1 MMKGEPWS
9 RSERWLLAALGILAV
24 ALRWWHVGRMAASP
38 YFAEPVM
45 DPGFHSDW
53 ARKFAAGE
61 TFLDGPFFR
70 APLYPWFLGSLYR
83 VFGDFYGPRLVQ
95 GLLGGGTTVLVYLLG
110 RQLFGRLAAG
120 VAGALAAT
128 YWVLIYF
135 DGELLIPALYV
146 PLLLGGLL
154 GCVRWGQGAGT
165 GSLLAGGL
173 LLGLAA
179 IARPNVLLFLPLL
192 ALWCAYRDGHRNLR
206 AGLVFGLAVLAPI
219 LPITITN
226 RVIGGEWVLIS
237 SQAGVNL
244 WIGNN
249 PASDGST
256 AIVPGT
262 PGGWWEGFHAARQM
276 AESEAGRELSDAEIS
291 QHYTGKALGWATAEP
306 GAFLSHLAWKL
317 RLFWTDWELGNN
329 QEIRFFAQRFNP
341 LVRLSVPFAVLAGL
355 GLVGMAMAAY
365 RQRWTSFPVWGFA
378 LVYTASVVLF
388 FVCSRFRVPVLP
400 ALMIFAGHACA
411 LAFTACRERRYGRMA
426 SMLLP
431 ALAIGLL
438 TRVLPAALVASD
450 ANGFGQLALAEQRAG
465 RHVEALELFEAGL
478 GADPNHR
485 YLRPWMAQS
494 LLEMGEPGRAL
505 RLCEETLEDFPDQ
518 PEALDVWLEAKYRQ
532 QDFGS
537 MVQRARAV
545 LERSPGLAQVRYQLG
560 RALFASGQPADALV
574 EFRRVREEDP
584 SSFNAPFAMGVVLR
598 AAGEAAAA
606 REAFAAA
613 LKNAA
618 RANSDYVAEAQAALE
633 SLGG

>member
-9 RSERWLLAALGILAV
+9 RSERWLLAALGALAV

-38 YFAEPVM
+38 YFSEPVM
-45 DPGFHSDW
+45 DPGFHADW

-61 TFLDGPFFR
+61 PFLEGPFFR

-95 GLLGGGTTVLVYLLG
+95 GALGGGTTVLVYLLA
-110 RQLFGRLAAG
+110 RQLFGRLAAA

-154 GCVRWGQGAGT
+154 ACVRWGQGAGT
-165 GSLLAGGL
+165 RSLLAGGL
-173 LLGLAA
+173 ALGLAA

-192 ALWCAYRDGHRNLR
+192 ALWCAYRGGRLNLR
-206 AGLVFGLAVLAPI
+206 AGLLFGLAVLAPI
-219 LPITITN
+219 LPISITN
-226 RVIGGEWVLIS
+226 RVAGGEWVLIS

-262 PGGWWEGFHAARQM
+262 PGGWWEGFHASRQL
-276 AESEAGRELSDAEIS
+276 AETEAGRELSDGEIS
-291 QHYTGKALGWATAEP
+291 RHYTGKALDWAASDP
-306 GAFLSHLAWKL
+306 GAFLRHLAWKL

-329 QEIRFFAQRFNP
+329 QEIRFFALRFNP
-341 LVRLSVPFAVLAGL
+341 LVRLSVPFSVLAGL
-355 GLVGMAMAAY
+355 GLVGMVLAA
-365 RQRWTSFPVWGFA
+365 RKQRWASFPLWGFA
-378 LVYTASVVLF
+378 LVYTLSVVVF

-400 ALMIFAGHACA
+400 ALMIFAGHTCA
-411 LAFTACRERRYGRMA
+411 LAFAALRERRLAKMA
-426 SMLLP
+426 SVLLP

-438 TRVLPAALVASD
+438 TRVLPGALVASD

-485 YLRPWMAQS
+485 YLRAWMAQS
-494 LLEMGEPGRAL
+494 LLEVGESGRAL
-505 RLCEETLEDFPDQ
+505 RLCEETLVDYPDQ

-537 MVQRARAV
+537 MVRQARGV
-545 LERSPGLAQVRYQLG
+545 LERTPGLAQVRYQLG
-560 RALFASGQPADALV
+560 RALFASGQPAAALD
-574 EFRRVREEDP
+574 EFRRVHQEDP
-584 SSFNAPFAMGVVLR
+584 SSFNAPFAMGVILQG
-598 AAGEAAAA
+598 AGDAVAA
-606 REAFAAA
+606 REAFGAA

-618 RANSDYVAEAQAALE
+618 RATGDYVAQAQAALE